1 MRSPDAAWSLLEAGG
16 PDEVTIRAVARAVN
30 VSHAAPRHH
39 FAGRSALIEAMIVEG
54 FGWFVDALQAG
65 WDSQEDPVAAFTEVG
80 LAYVRFART
89 RPQVFQLITRP
100 ERHFPH
106 GREDAIGEAAG
117 RAFNVVLQGVEE
129 CQAVGSIDEGDPRMW
144 AFVAWSGV
152 HGLATMLDDGI
163 AESVGIGVPT
173 NSPSCCWR
181 VWGKG
186 SSRVVAC
193 PTSRGR
199 SRASTG
205 SGPELLQA
213 HDPALGRRRPVVR
226 TRNRH
231 VVIPRAEAHRG
242 HLAERP
248 RAGDRQVGVSSQV
261 EAVVQV
267 DLPQPLHADSTSSA
281 RIVRAAEGVVAHI
294 PIQWHQVANGGVPPI
309 HRDVINVEDVVDG
322 DWVAAAF
329 VLEERGVAVDD
340 RRSALR
346 RHQGGTFQRRCRA
359 IVGDPA
365 RCRIGPSLGDWARS
379 VTGAPCLARQLPG

>member
-39 FAGRSALIEAMIVEG
+39 FADRSALIEAMIVEG

-129 CQAVGSIDEGDPRMW
+129 CQAVGAIDEGDPRMW

-163 AESVGIGVPT
+163 AESVGIGDVDDLT
-173 NSPSCCWR
+173 LLLLA
-181 VWGKG
+181 GMG
-186 SSRVVAC
+186 HGLFSRRRMPDV
-193 PTSRGR
+193 T
-199 SRASTG
+199 
-205 SGPELLQA
+205 GPEPGLDWL
-213 HDPALGRRRPVVR
+213 R
-226 TRNRH
+226 TRTA
-231 VVIPRAEAHRG
+231 P
-242 HLAERP
+242 
-248 RAGDRQVGVSSQV
+248 
-261 EAVVQV
+261 
-267 DLPQPLHADSTSSA
+267 
-281 RIVRAAEGVVAHI
+281 
-294 PIQWHQVANGGVPPI
+294 
-309 HRDVINVEDVVDG
+309 
-322 DWVAAAF
+322 
-329 VLEERGVAVDD
+329 
-340 RRSALR
+340 
-346 RHQGGTFQRRCRA
+346 
-359 IVGDPA
+359 
-365 RCRIGPSLGDWARS
+365 
-379 VTGAPCLARQLPG
+379 GA

>member
-163 AESVGIGVPT
+163 AESVGIGDADELT
-173 NSPSCCWR
+173 LLLLA
-181 VWGKG
+181 GMG
-186 SSRVVAC
+186 HGLFSRRRMPDV
-193 PTSRGR
+193 T
-199 SRASTG
+199 
-205 SGPELLQA
+205 GPEPGLDWL
-213 HDPALGRRRPVVR
+213 R
-226 TRNRH
+226 TRTA
-231 VVIPRAEAHRG
+231 P
-242 HLAERP
+242 
-248 RAGDRQVGVSSQV
+248 
-261 EAVVQV
+261 
-267 DLPQPLHADSTSSA
+267 
-281 RIVRAAEGVVAHI
+281 
-294 PIQWHQVANGGVPPI
+294 
-309 HRDVINVEDVVDG
+309 
-322 DWVAAAF
+322 
-329 VLEERGVAVDD
+329 
-340 RRSALR
+340 
-346 RHQGGTFQRRCRA
+346 
-359 IVGDPA
+359 
-365 RCRIGPSLGDWARS
+365 
-379 VTGAPCLARQLPG
+379 GA